1 MKTRKLW
8 ESGWAI
14 GERKKKTKNL
24 GGNPDGEKKK
34 LGKKKLGKKV
44 KREDWKPDLGRI

>member
-14 GERKKKTKNL
+14 GERKKKNKEPR
-24 GGNPDGEKKK
+24 GNPDGKKQ
-34 LGKKKLGKKV
+34 LGKKRLGKKV